1 MILIFRCRLTG
12 ETIKRFINPS
22 NDKEYYQQ
30 IKEISNELKG
40 FELLDISN
48 FWNHITK

>member
-1 MILIFRCRLTG
+1 MILIFRCRFTG

-22 NDKEYYQQ
+22 NDEEYYQQ
-30 IKEISNELKG
+30 IKEVSRELIG

-48 FWNHITK
+48 F